1 MRCVS
6 ETFTGRATFELVT
19 PDVPPADGEVL
30 AGLIER
36 VTFHNEENGFCVLR
50 VQARGHRDLV
60 TVVGHA
66 ASIAAG
72 EWITA
77 SGDWTND
84 RTHGLQFRAR
94 FLRPSAPTSLEG
106 IEKYLASGMIRGVGP
121 VYAKKL
127 VQAFGETVFDVI
139 ERTPDRLREV
149 DGIGPVRASGIVK
162 AWVEQKVVREIM
174 VFLHAHGVGSS
185 RAVRIYKTYGAD
197 AVQVMSEDPYRLARD
212 IRGIGFKTADAL
224 AMKFGIEKT
233 AMRRVRAGIS
243 YALTEALD
251 EGHCGFPVEE
261 LVPLAETLLDVPRP
275 LVESAL
281 RQEVAA
287 GTVVADTVAPTECL
301 FLGGLHRAEQAIAE
315 RLRVLG
321 AGRPAWPAIDPDKA
335 IPWVE
340 GKTGLELADSQK
352 MAVRLALVS
361 KVLVVTGGPGVG
373 KTTII
378 TAILRILAAKG
389 ARVLLCAPTGRAAKR
404 LSEATGLEAK
414 TIHRLLEVDPRNGG
428 FRKDQDH
435 PLEGDLVVVDE
446 TSMVDVLLM
455 HALLKAVPDRAG
467 VLFVGD
473 VDQLPS
479 VGPGQVLADLI
490 ASEVVPVVRLTAVF
504 RQAAQSRIVTM
515 AHRINQ
521 GQLPDLRPPVGHS
534 DFYFVDAEDPEAA
547 VARLLELV
555 GHRIPR
561 RFGFHAIR
569 DIQVLCPMNRG
580 SLGARSLNL
589 ALQAALNPPGERR
602 IEKFGWVFAPGD
614 KVMQVEN
621 DYDNEVYN
629 GDSGFVDDVDPD
641 AGTVSVSFDGRRVV
655 YGLGDLDSLVLAY
668 ATTIHKSQ
676 GSEYPAVVIPVTT
689 QHYPM
694 LQRNLLYTG
703 ITRGKRLVVLVGQK
717 KAMAIAVHNVSG
729 RRRWSKLREWLAGSA
744 SSRSTGGP
752 TLQVIAGH
760 RAALSP

>member
-1 MRCVS
+1 M
-6 ETFTGRATFELVT
+6 
-19 PDVPPADGEVL
+19 
-30 AGLIER
+30 
-36 VTFHNEENGFCVLR
+36 
-50 VQARGHRDLV
+50 
-60 TVVGHA
+60 
-66 ASIAAG
+66 
-72 EWITA
+72 
-77 SGDWTND
+77 
-84 RTHGLQFRAR
+84 
-94 FLRPSAPTSLEG
+94 
-106 IEKYLASGMIRGVGP
+106 
-121 VYAKKL
+121 
-127 VQAFGETVFDVI
+127 
-139 ERTPDRLREV
+139 
-149 DGIGPVRASGIVK
+149 
-162 AWVEQKVVREIM
+162 
-174 VFLHAHGVGSS
+174 
-185 RAVRIYKTYGAD
+185 
-197 AVQVMSEDPYRLARD
+197 
-212 IRGIGFKTADAL
+212 
-224 AMKFGIEKT
+224 
-233 AMRRVRAGIS
+233 
-243 YALTEALD
+243 
-251 EGHCGFPVEE
+251 
-261 LVPLAETLLDVPRP
+261 
-275 LVESAL
+275 
-281 RQEVAA
+281 
-287 GTVVADTVAPTECL
+287 
-301 FLGGLHRAEQAIAE
+301 
-315 RLRVLG
+315 LG

-467 VLFVGD
+467 VLLVGD

-655 YGLGDLDSLVLAY
+655 YGLGDFDSLVLAY